1 VALLNNRDLQ
11 ALYGDWACP
20 GGVGPGWLLQ
30 NPVFDGAGRFPVR
43 GGPLALDLSAAVHF
57 LDIFYVPLRKRVAA
71 ARLEDVKLQVT
82 GTVLRLRRDGAD
94 RFLPP
99 SGE

>member
-1 VALLNNRDLQ
+1 LVQ
-11 ALYGDWACP
+11 AG
-20 GGVGPGWLLQ
+20 LLQ

-71 ARLEDVKLQVT
+71 ADWKT
-82 GTVLRLRRDGAD
+82 
-94 RFLPP
+94 
-99 SGE
+99 